1 VACMHVGAIDL
12 AGMML
17 VASDDAQ
24 LAGRM

>member
-1 VACMHVGAIDL
+1 MHVGAIDL